1 MDTFENATPPQEQ
14 PEMVLAQCWECGEKK
29 MCYEHLVCCT
39 GTSTLA
45 RSVGKKLK
53 VGSHDALFHKAM
65 WQRASAT

>member
-39 GTSTLA
+39 GTRFHTCSEC
-45 RSVGKKLK
+45 RKKIEGK
-53 VGSHDALFHKAM
+53 AA
-65 WQRASAT
+65 

>member
-39 GTSTLA
+39 GT
-45 RSVGKKLK
+45 R
-53 VGSHDALFHKAM
+53 FHTCPECRKEIER
-65 WQRASAT
+65 RAA